1 MGYSITYYVHVTGN
15 KHTWRGFGKKK
26 KEHAQIGVNNN
37 KEQLQ

>member
-26 KEHAQIGVNNN
+26 EHAQIGVNNS